1 MGLYSR
7 LYDDGYIPVYTMI
20 LHEHQIVVIFTVRTV
35 PGIILA
41 ENSTV
46 FGTIPTE
53 NIIPFIVP
61 F

>member
-20 LHEHQIVVIFTVRTV
+20 LHEHQIVVIFTVGTV